1 MRRRV
6 LPHSCIVAF
15 AALSI
20 IACGGAGSDSG
31 VSTAP
36 AHVLT
41 SITVSVSPGT
51 IESGQTAAAT
61 AVAHDQLGAV
71 ITTPVTWS
79 SSANSVATVNGNG
92 VITGVAPGQARISA
106 TSGATTGSAS
116 LTVTAGDPLAACRLP
131 RRFNG
136 ASLGFPRASN
146 RLPTV
151 GDVRATVLFTDFSDA
166 VATRT
171 PQNAFALISPTAEN
185 YYKAVSYGKMNLIL
199 EPSYVWLRMSKPST
213 GYGWDG
219 LTFLAQK
226 AYIQEAI
233 SLAGSS
239 VNYSASDAIVVISN
253 PDAGALSNG
262 PAFVPNPGDGVT
274 AGGRL
279 IESAA
284 TSGRD
289 LLFWGAYWLNHEMG
303 HTMGLADLYSY
314 TGAVS
319 TQHHFVG
326 VYSMM
331 GLIAGPAREYLAWE
345 RWNLAWLTDEQ
356 VTCAQPGTTTATLTP
371 VERVNGLKMVVV
383 PVGPTTAV
391 VVESRRIE
399 GYDANGFNP
408 GVLVYYI
415 DTSIA
420 SGAGVLKVLPIND
433 ADTNKSSAP
442 LGVGQSITF
451 GSVTVTFVSQDAAG
465 DHVRVSR

>member
-1 MRRRV
+1 MIRR
-6 LPHSCIVAF
+6 LEAWCLTALAIM
-15 AALSI
+15 AA
-20 IACGGAGSDSG
+20 ACAGDGNDSG
-31 VSTAP
+31 TSTP
-36 AHVLT
+36 PVRVLT
-41 SITVSVSPGT
+41 SITVSVSPAA
-51 IESGQTAAAT
+51 IQPGQTATAA
-61 AVAHDQLGAV
+61 AVGRDQTGAV
-71 ITTPVTWS
+71 IPTAAVTWS
-79 SSANSVATVNGNG
+79 SSASSVATVNGSG
-92 VITGVAPGQARISA
+92 VIAGVASGQTLITA
-106 TSGATTGSAS
+106 TSGGTSGSAS
-116 LTVTAGDPLAACRLP
+116 LTVIAGDVLAACRLP

-136 ASLGFPRASN
+136 AALGFPRAVN

-151 GDVRATVLFTDFSDA
+151 GTVRATVLFTDFSDA
-166 VATRT
+166 VASRT
-171 PQNAFALISPTAEN
+171 PQNAFALISPIAEN
-185 YYKAVSYGKMNLIL
+185 YYRAVSYGKMNLIL

-219 LTFLAQK
+219 LTFAAQK

-233 SLAGSS
+233 ALAGSS

-289 LLFWGAYWLNHEMG
+289 LLAWGAYWLNHEMG

-314 TGAVS
+314 SGTVAA
-319 TQHHFVG
+319 QHHFVG

-331 GLIAGPAREYLAWE
+331 GLIAGPAREYFAWE
-345 RWNLAWLTDEQ
+345 RWNLGWLADDQ
-356 VTCAQPGTTTATLTP
+356 VTCAQPGVTTATLTP
-371 VERVNGLKMVVV
+371 VERVSGLKMVVV

-399 GYDANGFNP
+399 GYDGNGFTP
-408 GVLVYYI
+408 GILVYYI

-420 SGAGVLKVLPIND
+420 SGAGELKVLPIND
-433 ADTNKSSAP
+433 ADTRKLSAP
-442 LGVGQSITF
+442 LGIGQSLTF
-451 GSVTVTFVSQDAAG
+451 GDVTVTFVSQDSAG
-465 DHVRVSR
+465 DHVRVTR